1 MRIHTGEC
9 PFECNVCGECFNHS
23 GGLSCHKKIH
33 LKGKQF
39 ECSQYGKVYKHIGH
53 LQPHEKSHA
62 TETVP
67 VGSKSGRLLRSLRVF
82 GGFRKTS
89 VLKMIIVIINITLC

>member
-1 MRIHTGEC
+1 MSVHLNATCVESVSTTV
-9 PFECNVCGECFNHS
+9 EVS
-23 GGLSCHKKIH
+23 LATKKIH